1 MLYSA
6 LRNSVWDQIK
16 YMCTSDIT
24 NSWIPYKKNYSYN
37 DINTIVFE
45 GAIYLQL
52 NYSHS
57 NHVFYSRYIN
67 AEQFKSIN
75 KSNFDEV
82 IRRHIG
88 IFIFSLYL
96 ICNKISTPPPFWTI
110 FPCFL
115 WNEQCLNP
123 PTYMCTCVWK
133 LESWKILWIRFEYSR
148 KKELRLN
155 AYFKNN
161 TLFRN

>member
-96 ICNKISTPPPFWTI
+96 ICNKMSTPP
-110 FPCFL
+110 L
-115 WNEQCLNP
+115 SEQYFHAFYEMNSVLIHL
-123 PTYMCTCVWK
+123 PTCTCVWK
-133 LESWKILWIRFEYSR
+133 LESWKNLWIRFEYSR